1 MYKDSK
7 FFYISKEIVNP
18 NASEPEKDKI
28 PKIFESLAKKI
39 ESNPDKKNYYI
50 QCPLSLSKYSFF
62 KGADFKESLICQNCK
77 NEAGKIDSELT
88 CLKLLVN
95 GKPEGDYAK
104 YNIT

>member
-1 MYKDSK
+1 MNEIKSIVDSDQEDGKALNKGLKVFITLLNDMYKDSK

-62 KGADFKESLICQNCK
+62 
-77 NEAGKIDSELT
+77 
-88 CLKLLVN
+88 
-95 GKPEGDYAK
+95 
-104 YNIT
+104 